1 VRIQVI
7 LILAGCMTLAAQTT
21 SAPLA
26 ATGSIQGTVID
37 ASTNKPIAGAFVRA
51 ISSGSPGFNQ
61 SAQTSTDGSYQ
72 IKNMPAG
79 TFVMCAWV
87 PYQPYFDPCL
97 VGGTPLMLTLT
108 NGQQSIGNKIELK
121 QNSGLIAPALAALGT
136 GSIQGTVIDAS
147 NNKPIGGAI
156 VTAVG
161 AAPSVFSQSAQ
172 TSADG
177 SYQIKNVP
185 AGTFSVCA
193 HVLDDRYL
201 NSCNWGSIPLT
212 LTLTNGQQSTGNHL
226 TLKVGSILT
235 VRIQDPGQLLS
246 EKIKNGNDPDLV
258 LGVFDQHGLFYPAHQ
273 ADKDAAGTDYQLTI
287 PLSTLVTFS
296 IASQSLKLADS
307 NGVQLPNSSNQQG
320 VLRATGDSTST
331 NLVYTITGPR
341 P

>member
-1 VRIQVI
+1 V
-7 LILAGCMTLAAQTT
+7 T
-21 SAPLA
+21 
-26 ATGSIQGTVID
+26 D
-37 ASTNKPIAGAFVRA
+37 ASNNKPIVGAVVTAVGAAPYVF
-51 ISSGSPGFNQ
+51 SQ
-61 SAQTSTDGSYQ
+61 SAQTSTDGNYQ
-72 IKNMPAG
+72 IKNA
-79 TFVMCAWV
+79 
-87 PYQPYFDPCL
+87 
-97 VGGTPLMLTLT
+97 
-108 NGQQSIGNKIELK
+108 
-121 QNSGLIAPALAALGT
+121 
-136 GSIQGTVIDAS
+136 
-147 NNKPIGGAI
+147 
-156 VTAVG
+156 
-161 AAPSVFSQSAQ
+161 
-172 TSADG
+172 
-177 SYQIKNVP
+177 P

-201 NSCNWGSIPLT
+201 NSCNWGSTPLT
-212 LTLTNGQQSTGNHL
+212 LTLTNGQQSTGNQL

-246 EKIKNGNDPDLV
+246 EKTKNGNDPDLV

-320 VLRATGDSTST
+320 VPRATADSTST